1 MVNIADVGF
10 GISQVLPVV
19 VALLVAKPGQL
30 VYIEQPEIHLHPRAQ
45 VNLARMLADA
55 AKRGV
60 RVVIETHSARLLL
73 ALQTLVAEGELA
85 PELVKLH
92 WFSRSSETGMTKI
105 TSGGIDEMGS
115 FDDWPEDFGQVELDQ
130 ESRFL
135 DVVGDRQFG

>member
-1 MVNIADVGF
+1 M
-10 GISQVLPVV
+10 
-19 VALLVAKPGQL
+19 
-30 VYIEQPEIHLHPRAQ
+30 
-45 VNLARMLADA
+45 NLARVLADA